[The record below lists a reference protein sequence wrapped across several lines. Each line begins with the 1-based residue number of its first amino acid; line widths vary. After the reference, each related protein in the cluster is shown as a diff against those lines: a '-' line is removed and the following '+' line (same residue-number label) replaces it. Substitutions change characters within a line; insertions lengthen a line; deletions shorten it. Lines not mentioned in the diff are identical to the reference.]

1 MEWVEGMD
9 PDEPGVRRVPW
20 SSVGENP
27 PEVRAHIAR
36 KEAIRERKA
45 NRREVHPRRKPPL
58 EDEGLLVEP
67 SERYPFSLDDVWVL
81 LRHDQRFLL
90 CMVLGVLGSRALVL
104 DHHPAK
110 GPHKGKVGSCN

>member
-1 MEWVEGMD
+1 MEWVEGID

-45 NRREVHPRRKPPL
+45 NRREVHPQRKPPL
-58 EDEGLLVEP
+58 EDEAYWSNPLSGTRSRSMPHFSAESRCRSIGCAS
-67 SERYPFSLDDVWVL
+67 SEQVSSSTFLRQPFTMAVGCWVT
-81 LRHDQRFLL
+81 
-90 CMVLGVLGSRALVL
+90 VSI
-104 DHHPAK
+104 
-110 GPHKGKVGSCN
+110 